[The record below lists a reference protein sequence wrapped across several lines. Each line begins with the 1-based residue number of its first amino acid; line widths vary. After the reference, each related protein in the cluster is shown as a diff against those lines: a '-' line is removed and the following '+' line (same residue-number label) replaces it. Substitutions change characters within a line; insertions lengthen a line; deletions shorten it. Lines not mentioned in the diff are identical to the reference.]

1 MRLLLPVK
9 ECFGRALEKK
19 VVLIVFAVLFVVG
32 MALGIVFIKTPAIY
46 DYHLSRCE
54 RFIDSVCFSDRSVFL
69 IFLERSG
76 EHALILVLLLAT
88 GIHPV
93 GLVITPVIV
102 VFRAY
107 TFGGS
112 LAIFFSVYR
121 VTGALIGIAFYIP
134 IHIMFDCIFFAAVAL
149 SFGRASSFRFGKRC
163 FANLLKDLIILLI
176 FTALVCLVEIILLL
190 ILFHSVGNIL

>member
-9 ECFGRALEKK
+9 ECFGRAFEKK
-19 VVLIVFAVLFVVG
+19 VVLIVFAILFVVG

-46 DYHLSRCE
+46 DYHLNRCE

-69 IFLERSG
+69 IFLERIA
-76 EHALILVLLLAT
+76 EHALILALLLAA

-112 LAIFFSVYR
+112 LAIFFTVYR
-121 VTGALIGIAFYIP
+121 MTGALIAIAFYLP
-134 IHIMFDCIFFAAVAL
+134 VHILFDCIFFAAVAL
-149 SFGRASSFRFGKRC
+149 SFGRAFSFRFCKRN
-163 FANLLKDLIILLI
+163 FSEVLKDLIILLI
-176 FTALVCLVEIILLL
+176 FTAVVCIVEMILLL

>member
-19 VVLIVFAVLFVVG
+19 IVLIIYTVLFLAG
-32 MALGIVFIKTPAIY
+32 TILGIVFIKTPAIY
-46 DYHLSRCE
+46 DYHLNRCE
-54 RFIDSVCFSDRSVFL
+54 SFIGSVCFTDRSVFL
-69 IFLERSG
+69 IFLERIAG
-76 EHALILVLLLAT
+76 HTLIMALLPVA

-93 GLVITPVIV
+93 GLVITPIVIV
-102 VFRAY
+102 FRSY

-121 VTGALIGIAFYIP
+121 MTGALIAIAFYFP
-134 IHIMFDCIFFAAVAL
+134 VHIMFDCIFLAAVSL
-149 SFGRASSFRFGKRC
+149 SFSRAFCFHFGKKDFRLLFKD
-163 FANLLKDLIILLI
+163 FAILLI
-176 FTALVCLVEIILLL
+176 FTAIVCVAETILLL